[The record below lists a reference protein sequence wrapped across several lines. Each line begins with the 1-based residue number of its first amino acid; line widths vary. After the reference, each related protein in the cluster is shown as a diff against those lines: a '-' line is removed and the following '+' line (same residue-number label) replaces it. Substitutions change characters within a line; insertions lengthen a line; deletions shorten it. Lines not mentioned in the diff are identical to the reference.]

1 MWHPY
6 RPLAGLLATDLTRDM
21 GSGMEGP
28 NIQRDHRWT
37 GHVRRRIVRR
47 GKPRPQKF
55 TGKQGS
61 GSGAPHGVVEP
72 SAPDWCYAQPR
83 SIASNSVLYCGRR
96 GTCVEVALKLVGSCW
111 SGCALVEGTQ
121 AHGGL
126 GGNETEPGG
135 TREVLSDAP
144 EVGDVF
150 EHIFESGLQFG
161 TVKIRVVGAD
171 RALEG
176 RKFLPHFGHK
186 DEKMLRR

>member
-126 GGNETEPGG
+126 GARFRENLSVRARRGVTRSSLRTKRDG
-135 TREVLSDAP
+135 TWWNTRSPQRCAR
-144 EVGDVF
+144 
-150 EHIFESGLQFG
+150 SW
-161 TVKIRVVGAD
+161 
-171 RALEG
+171 
-176 RKFLPHFGHK
+176 
-186 DEKMLRR
+186 RRL